1 MINRGGKYLSYLR
14 ATRDHVVTDL
24 IWVPNGTPPT
34 PKGYFSLVRPQ
45 VKADQFCLE
54 GRNVRHVLCEG
65 PEQMLCCS
73 FMTAFAKW
81 FVSQALGSQVKL
93 C

>member
-1 MINRGGKYLSYLR
+1 MIHRGSKYLSFLR

-24 IWVPNGTPPT
+24 IWALTGTP
-34 PKGYFSLVRPQ
+34 GHFSLMQPQ
-45 VKADQFCLE
+45 VKPHQLCFE

-73 FMTAFAKW
+73 FMAAFAKW
-81 FVSQALGSQVKL
+81 LVSRALGSQAKVG
-93 C
+93 